1 MEFHLAVHL
10 YEHAPSPRVSD
21 KFSAAVYLKVA
32 RQDWKLNIV
41 RLKQVK
47 TKDELVWA
55 KR

>member
-1 MEFHLAVHL
+1 MSMHQVPGSGTSSQLLFT
-10 YEHAPSPRVSD
+10 
-21 KFSAAVYLKVA
+21 LKVA

-55 KR
+55 